1 MRVTVIG
8 AGAGGA
14 AAVTELTRAG
24 HDVTLWTRSTETL
37 DPLQRIGGIE
47 YEGVLGNG
55 LARPRLLTAD
65 LSAALSGCELLL
77 CTTPTHA
84 HAAIARSLA
93 SAGLSSRIPVILN
106 PGHTGGALE
115 FRTAFRSVRRD
126 SPPVAEFSTLTYVA
140 RKHVPHRVTITG
152 CARQV
157 RAAALPGDERALEA
171 ARELFP
177 CARPVRDVLATG
189 LANVN
194 MVLHPPGAVLAAAWV
209 EATRGNF
216 TFYVE
221 GMTPGVARVM
231 KALDAERRAVAR
243 AFGHELPGLIE
254 EMRSIGTV
262 EQEGTD
268 TDDFAAAIR
277 GGSANRSI
285 KAPHSLAHRYYH
297 EDFGHGL
304 LPFQELARIAG
315 VATPV
320 ANALLDLAQTLV
332 GTDYRATGRSA
343 QAMGIVGLDRAGLI
357 SLVRH

>member
-1 MRVTVIG
+1 MRTTG
-8 AGAGGA
+8 A
-14 AAVTELTRAG
+14 
-24 HDVTLWTRSTETL
+24 
-37 DPLQRIGGIE
+37 
-47 YEGVLGNG
+47 
-55 LARPRLLTAD
+55 
-65 LSAALSGCELLL
+65 C
-77 CTTPTHA
+77 
-84 HAAIARSLA
+84 
-93 SAGLSSRIPVILN
+93 
-106 PGHTGGALE
+106 
-115 FRTAFRSVRRD
+115 
-126 SPPVAEFSTLTYVA
+126 
-140 RKHVPHRVTITG
+140 
-152 CARQV
+152 
-157 RAAALPGDERALEA
+157 RALEA

-277 GGSANRSI
+277 GSGANRSI
-285 KAPHSLAHRYYH
+285 EAPHSLAHRYYH

-343 QAMGIVGLDRAGLI
+343 QAMGIAGLDRAGLI